1 MFDPHRVGPSSSS
14 YYGRN
19 KGRVIQRKLA
29 DPISEPL
36 TRKKLLSYLPIMRL
50 NGIVQ
55 TPIVQHFQSDD
66 PTFSFDSD
74 TYLATGSTVTFT
86 LPPSQNIIE
95 SMKIE
100 PGYESTTSEYSLS
113 QFQYKNHANPIS
125 LPPDDDSAAYA
136 IMIYISYIFDNSV
149 YTFHVEAKSEPG
161 DHTSLPF
168 NVPANSLYLF
178 IRHVSYPLNFQL
190 YTGSEQGVMGYYSDD
205 TRDAIYGVM
214 SPQYFYFDDD
224 RLVLN

>member
-161 DHTSLPF
+161 GYDPISF
-168 NVPANSLYLF
+168 DVPANSLFVFL
-178 IRHVSYPLNFQL
+178 RHTSFPLNFQL
-190 YTGSEQGVMGYYSDD
+190 FSSSGDGVMGFYSPAFDVP
-205 TRDAIYGVM
+205 IYTVL
-214 SPQYFYFDDD
+214 SPQRFYFNDD

>member
-1 MFDPHRVGPSSSS
+1 
-14 YYGRN
+14 
-19 KGRVIQRKLA
+19 
-29 DPISEPL
+29 
-36 TRKKLLSYLPIMRL
+36 MRL

-55 TPIVQHFQSDD
+55 TPIVQHFQSND
-66 PTFSFDSD
+66 PTFSFESD

-86 LPPSQNIIE
+86 LPPSQNIIG
-95 SMKIE
+95 SIKIT
-100 PGYESTTSEYSLS
+100 PGAGGPVSSFLLS
-113 QFQYKNHANPIS
+113 QFQYKNNTNPVS
-125 LPPDDDSAAYA
+125 APGDDDPSAYA
-136 IMIYISYIFDNSV
+136 VLIYISYIFDNSV

-224 RLVLN
+224 RVF